1 MIASRHG
8 ADRRLQPRH
17 DLDIER
23 DAGLL
28 PAHRHH
34 PVSDMLPAHSYHVA
48 AGLPGLQEKARRPA
62 ARAFRA
68 RGALQTGR
76 IRRFPRV
83 MADCL
88 RLDEFQARAPGW
100 RKYKTDLQWRLI

>member
-28 PAHRHH
+28 PAHRHD

-48 AGLPGLQEKARRPA
+48 AGLPGLLLALVGRDLAGQKDLGPERPN
-62 ARAFRA
+62 
-68 RGALQTGR
+68 LVVDLLYSVTDPR
-76 IRRFPRV
+76 IRYRRW
-83 MADCL
+83 A
-88 RLDEFQARAPGW
+88 
-100 RKYKTDLQWRLI
+100 K